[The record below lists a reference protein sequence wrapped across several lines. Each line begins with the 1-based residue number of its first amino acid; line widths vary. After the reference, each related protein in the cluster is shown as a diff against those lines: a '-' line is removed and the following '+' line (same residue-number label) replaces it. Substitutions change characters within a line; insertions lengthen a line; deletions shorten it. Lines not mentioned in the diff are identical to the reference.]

1 MGVCRHARCDAVSVN
16 DRRASCAG
24 QVLYQLRCVPN
35 ALLYLS
41 RSQTLTV
48 APAFNKRQG
57 RHVDVCLIVAV
68 TGRDV
73 DSRGHCITSQTG
85 NLPVGMWSPG
95 KKEDGKSV
103 GCKLCKTPEA
113 SSVFGPRGRLES
125 QLSLT

>member
-16 DRRASCAG
+16 DHRASCAG
-24 QVLYQLRCVPN
+24 QVLYQLKRVPN
-35 ALLYLS
+35 ALPVPFPDS
-41 RSQTLTV
+41 HCC
-48 APAFNKRQG
+48 ANFNKRQG

-85 NLPVGMWSPG
+85 NLPVGMWPPG